1 MMNSKRRVNKFRFNP
16 VEINSKS
23 TVENAEENSSR
34 CVILYSFVHISMQ
47 TANNQYKW
55 FQSIY
60 PIALKIQ
67 FTVQM
72 EKKSLQP

>member
-1 MMNSKRRVNKFRFNP
+1 MNSKRRVNKFRFNP

-23 TVENAEENSSR
+23 TVENAEESSSR
-34 CVILYSFVHISMQ
+34 CVKLYSFVQISMQ

-55 FQSIY
+55 FQNIY
-60 PIALKIQ
+60 PIALKIE